1 MWSKYNL
8 ETANGRTL
16 FEFKDEDQSAKKVFD
31 NYILNLGKA
40 IANLI
45 NVFTPEIIVI
55 GGGISK
61 QGKNLTDPLENFV
74 NQNILIK
81 NIGIKSTIVP
91 AKFQN
96 EAGMIGARCL
106 FK

>member
-1 MWSKYNL
+1 M
-8 ETANGRTL
+8 G
-16 FEFKDEDQSAKKVFD
+16 KDITT
-31 NYILNLGKA
+31 YH
-40 IANLI
+40 
-45 NVFTPEIIVI
+45 VI

-61 QGKNLTDPLENFV
+61 QGKNLTEPLENFV

-81 NIGIKSTIVP
+81 NIGLKSKIVP
-91 AKFQN
+91 AKFLN